1 MFNKVILV
9 GRLTRDVELKYLPS
23 GTSVATFSLAASRN
37 WKDKN
42 SGESKEE
49 TMFIDVDS
57 FGRSAEIANQYLKKG
72 SRVLVEGR
80 LVQDRWQDQQGQN
93 RSKHKVMAENIKFM
107 ETKAEAQ
114 SGGYG
119 GGDNAPSY
127 GNDSQNNYNQPN
139 NSYQPKSNP
148 QAQVPQKEEQ
158 IPEIDIDDDDIPF

>member
-23 GTSVATFSLAASRN
+23 GSSLANFGMAASRV

-42 SGESKEE
+42 TGEQKEE
-49 TMFIDVDS
+49 VMFIDIDS

-80 LVQDRWQDQQGQN
+80 LVQDRWTDQQGQN
-93 RSKHKVMAENIKFM
+93 RSKHKILAENIKFM

-114 SGGYG
+114 SGQ
-119 GGDNAPSY
+119 S
-127 GNDSQNNYNQPN
+127 SS
-139 NSYQPKSNP
+139 NSYQQQNNAP
-148 QAQVPQKEEQ
+148 QQQAPVQTSQQQTAPIKEEK
-158 IPEIDIDDDDIPF
+158 IPEIDINDDEIPF